1 MSGCMRNQP
10 SGVIFKGWPYE
21 PNLVQENIDFFT
33 DQTKIDVTYQSIS
46 GNYHDKM
53 VVLFVGKPQWI
64 AATSVMMTFPNGL
77 KLAGLDRAT
86 IYLAPNSTQK
96 IFSIII

>member
-33 DQTKIDVTYQSIS
+33 DQTKIDVTYQSIWVTITIRWWS
-46 GNYHDKM
+46 Y
-53 VVLFVGKPQWI
+53 LSASPQ
-64 AATSVMMTFPNGL
+64 
-77 KLAGLDRAT
+77 
-86 IYLAPNSTQK
+86 
-96 IFSIII
+96 

>member
-33 DQTKIDVTYQSIS
+33 DQTKIDVTYQSIWVTITIRWWS
-46 GNYHDKM
+46 Y
-53 VVLFVGKPQWI
+53 LS
-64 AATSVMMTFPNGL
+64 ASPNGL
-77 KLAGLDRAT
+77 LLR
-86 IYLAPNSTQK
+86 P
-96 IFSIII
+96 

>member
-10 SGVIFKGWPYE
+10 SGVIFKGWSYE
-21 PNLVQENIDFFT
+21 PNLVQENIDLFT

-53 VVLFVGKPQWI
+53 VVLFVGKPPMDCYY
-64 AATSVMMTFPNGL
+64 VRDG
-77 KLAGLDRAT
+77 D
-86 IYLAPNSTQK
+86 
-96 IFSIII
+96 FSEWVEVG